1 MDVRGVPIYYINLPG
16 EPDSRITNLLSG
28 AKFKDIRKT
37 PGVWEK
43 NKSLG
48 VARAHL
54 FALETALSECDG
66 PFIIIEEDVD
76 FYNTSFDVFVPEDAD
91 AVYLGASMWGISNGV
106 GKLSISVERSNSG
119 LFRLYNMLAAHAV
132 LHINH
137 EYSRFLIN
145 GIRVF
150 IEMGT
155 NQDKMRAETMK
166 YWKVYG
172 QARPMFYQNGK
183 YQKYTKFILPG
194 NTNTQLVNFY
204 NKAR

>member
-1 MDVRGVPIYYINLPG
+1 MDVRGVPVYYINLPG
-16 EPDSRITNLLSG
+16 EPDGGIVGLLSRAG
-28 AKFKDIRKT
+28 FRDIRKT
-37 PGVWEK
+37 LGVLH
-43 NKSLG
+43 KSKALG
-48 VARAHL
+48 VAKAHL
-54 FALETALSECDG
+54 LALETALSECDG
-66 PFIIIEEDVD
+66 PFIILEEDVN

-91 AVYLGASMWGISNGV
+91 AMYLGASMWGISNGV
-106 GKLSISVERSNSG
+106 GKLSISVERSNGG

-137 EYSRFLIN
+137 EYSKFLVN

-166 YWKVYG
+166 YWTIYG
-172 QARPMFYQNGK
+172 QARPMFYQGGK
-183 YQKYTKFILPG
+183 YEKYTKFVLPG
-194 NTNTQLVNFY
+194 STNTQLINFY